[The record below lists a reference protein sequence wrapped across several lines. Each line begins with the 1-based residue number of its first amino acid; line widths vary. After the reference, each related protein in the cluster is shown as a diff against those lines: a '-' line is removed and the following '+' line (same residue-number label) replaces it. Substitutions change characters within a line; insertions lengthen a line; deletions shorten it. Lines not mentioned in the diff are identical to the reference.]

1 MVIGKRAYKVLK
13 EMSYERLGGTKEE
26 MSALEILKREVD
38 ALGVENVI
46 EEFEVNS
53 YEIQKAEFVVT
64 KPKRQVYT
72 VNGYGMCGSTAPEGV
87 TTEFFYLENPKQV
100 KLFDLKGKTVLVT
113 SPVFYQLYDPATLG
127 IS

>member
-38 ALGVENVI
+38 ALGVETVI

-53 YEIQKAEFVVT
+53 YEI
-64 KPKRQVYT
+64 
-72 VNGYGMCGSTAPEGV
+72 
-87 TTEFFYLENPKQV
+87 
-100 KLFDLKGKTVLVT
+100 
-113 SPVFYQLYDPATLG
+113 
-127 IS
+127 